1 MEEGYRL
8 RTKAAHATATI
19 GLRGNTENE
28 AALRD
33 VVESLMSELRSSSGL
48 SREGHAVSTTELEL
62 LAGVAAGVPSA
73 GGHKSGAVVRKVRGT
88 MFRLTR
94 WYVEPF
100 VLQQRSFNL
109 AAVRYIAELERRI
122 AELEREHPSRDA

>member
-1 MEEGYRL
+1 M
-8 RTKAAHATATI
+8 
-19 GLRGNTENE
+19 GNTENE

-73 GGHKSGAVVRKVRGT
+73 GGRKSGALTRKVRGT

-100 VLQQRSFNL
+100 VFQQRSFNL
-109 AAVRYIAELERRI
+109 AAVRYIAALEHRI
-122 AELEREHPSRDA
+122 DELEREHPSRDA

>member
-1 MEEGYRL
+1 MGNMENDDEL
-8 RTKAAHATATI
+8 R
-19 GLRGNTENE
+19 E
-28 AALRD
+28 
-33 VVESLMSELRSSSGL
+33 VVESLKSELRVSSGL
-48 SREGHAVSTTELEL
+48 PRDGHSESAGALEL
-62 LAGVAAGVPSA
+62 LAGVAAGVPADS
-73 GGHKSGAVVRKVRGT
+73 GRRSGALARKVRGT

-109 AAVRYIAELERRI
+109 AAVRYIAELEHRI